1 VNCLDAETLAAWVD
15 GGLKGAALEDV
26 RTHVAGCDRCQMLL
40 GAMGRTRAAVPSP
53 EPEHSR
59 RRWLA
64 WAVPLTAAATA
75 IAIWI
80 AVPKPSSAPVP
91 SAAAV
96 SVAPPPASPSLD
108 TLPSPAAKEEA
119 ASPQASRDAKQAPPP
134 PVARETSDAGRP
146 VARNDELLRDAARP
160 EADAREQRA
169 LRAPA
174 AAAPAA
180 PAAPP
185 PEAAAGAAAQS
196 ANVLAERV
204 QLAPRCGAAWS
215 AAMPAAES
223 ELTAGSSPATGICW
237 VVGRGGAVWRSV
249 DGRTWQRVTF
259 PEITDLSAVMATDAR
274 SASVSSA
281 DGRTFRTS
289 DGGLTWTRR

>member
-1 VNCLDAETLAAWVD
+1 VDAETLAAWVD

-26 RTHVAGCDRCQMLL
+26 RGHVAGCDRCQMLL
-40 GAMGRTRAAVPSP
+40 GAMGRTRAAIPSP
-53 EPEHSR
+53 EPERSP

-80 AVPKPSSAPVP
+80 AVPKPASAPVP
-91 SAAAV
+91 PPAAV
-96 SVAPPPASPSLD
+96 SVAPPSSPSLD
-108 TLPSPAAKEEA
+108 SAAPSAAKEEA
-119 ASPQASRDAKQAPPP
+119 ASPQASRDAKQAPPA
-134 PVARETSDAGRP
+134 PVAREAYDADRP
-146 VARNDELLRDAARP
+146 LPRTDEALRDAARP

-174 AAAPAA
+174 TAAPAT

-204 QLAPRCGAAWS
+204 QLAPLCGASWS
-215 AAMPAAES
+215 TAMPAAQS
-223 ELTAGSSPATGICW
+223 ELTAGSSPAAGICW
-237 VVGRGGAVWRSV
+237 VVGRRGAVWRSV
-249 DGRTWQRVTF
+249 DGRTWQRLTF
-259 PEITDLSAVMATDAR
+259 PEVTDLSAVTATDAR

-281 DGRTFRTS
+281 DGRTFSTS
-289 DGGLTWTRR
+289 DAGMPWVRQ

>member
-1 VNCLDAETLAAWVD
+1 VDAETLAAWVD

-26 RTHVAGCDRCQMLL
+26 RSHVAGCDRCQMLL
-40 GAMGRTRAAVPSP
+40 GAMGRTRPAVPTP
-53 EPEHSR
+53 GLERTP

-75 IAIWI
+75 LVIWI

-91 SAAAV
+91 TPAAV

-108 TLPSPAAKEEA
+108 TSSLSSALKEEV
-119 ASPQASRDAKQAPPP
+119 ASPQASREAKQAPPA
-134 PVARETSDAGRP
+134 PVAREAYDAERSL
-146 VARNDELLRDAARP
+146 ARTDEPLRDAARP

-169 LRAPA
+169 LRAPTT
-174 AAAPAA
+174 AA

-196 ANVLAERV
+196 ANVLAERL
-204 QLAPRCGAAWS
+204 QRAPLCGSAWTAALPV
-215 AAMPAAES
+215 APT
-223 ELTAGSSPATGICW
+223 ELLAGSSPAEGICW

-259 PEITDLSAVMATDAR
+259 PEMADLSAVTATDAR
-274 SASVSSA
+274 SATVSTA
-281 DGRTFRTS
+281 DGRTFATS
-289 DGGLTWTRR
+289 DTGMTWVRQ

>member
-26 RTHVAGCDRCQMLL
+26 RSHVAGCDRCQMLL

-53 EPEHSR
+53 EPERSP

-91 SAAAV
+91 SPAAV
-96 SVAPPPASPSLD
+96 SVAPPAASPSLD
-108 TLPSPAAKEEA
+108 TLTSATAKEQA
-119 ASPQASRDAKQAPPP
+119 ASAQVSRDAKQGAPP
-134 PVARETSDAGRP
+134 PVAREASDADRLA
-146 VARNDELLRDAARP
+146 ARNDELLRDAARP

-174 AAAPAA
+174 AAA

-223 ELTAGSSPATGICW
+223 ELTAGSAPATGICW

-289 DGGLTWTRR
+289 DGGVTWMQQ

>member
-1 VNCLDAETLAAWVD
+1 MNCLDAETLAAWVD

-26 RTHVAGCDRCQMLL
+26 RSHVAGCDRCQMLL
-40 GAMGRTRAAVPSP
+40 GAMGRTRAAVPTP
-53 EPEHSR
+53 GLERTP

-75 IAIWI
+75 LVIWI
-80 AVPKPSSAPVP
+80 AVPKPASAPVP
-91 SAAAV
+91 PPAAV
-96 SVAPPPASPSLD
+96 SVAPPSSPSLD
-108 TLPSPAAKEEA
+108 SAAPSAAKEEA

-134 PVARETSDAGRP
+134 AGREAYDADRP
-146 VARNDELLRDAARP
+146 VARTDEPLRDAARP
-160 EADAREQRA
+160 EADAREERA
-169 LRAPA
+169 LRAP

-204 QLAPRCGAAWS
+204 QMAPLCGSAWTAAL
-215 AAMPAAES
+215 PAAPT
-223 ELTAGSSPATGICW
+223 ELLAGSSPAAGICW

-249 DGRTWQRVTF
+249 DGRTWQRLTF
-259 PEITDLSAVMATDAR
+259 PEVTDLSAVTATDAR

-281 DGRTFRTS
+281 DGRMFSTS
-289 DGGLTWTRR
+289 DGGLTWTQR

>member
-1 VNCLDAETLAAWVD
+1 MNCLDAETLAAWVD